1 MAFGLEARVPF
12 LDQDI
17 VTLAAQCPPELKLK
31 DDGKGP
37 LKAIGRQILPSDV
50 VDRPKGYFPVP
61 QLCHL
66 DGEVLGMV
74 REMLSAP
81 EARARGIFQRESIDA
96 LLENPNGS
104 MTPTGTNTLWSIAV
118 LEMWLQDN
126 DVGR

>member
-1 MAFGLEARVPF
+1 
-12 LDQDI
+12 
-17 VTLAAQCPPELKLK
+17 
-31 DDGKGP
+31 
-37 LKAIGRQILPSDV
+37 
-50 VDRPKGYFPVP
+50 
-61 QLCHL
+61 
-66 DGEVLGMV
+66 MV
-74 REMLSAP
+74 REVLSAP